1 MQPPPVT
8 GTQYRYGRHYTTRSL
23 EGTLES
29 LRKQLAHRALTPP
42 TSPVSSFYDTL
53 PPHPWF
59 ILTFTQQLRNP
70 SPERGL
76 PVLRLIFVVI
86 VTLNK
91 RRTSGHRLRL
101 YNPLRSFD
109 CQSEESMLLGSIR
122 DCGGTRRG
130 PAAASRACVTTR
142 VRPRVARNAATSYRG
157 TRYLYL

>member
-1 MQPPPVT
+1 MLEKTSISGAKNRT
-8 GTQYRYGRHYTTRSL
+8 GDATETR
-23 EGTLES
+23 
-29 LRKQLAHRALTPP
+29 RALAPAY
-42 TSPVSSFYDTL
+42 SSNSHTELSHQRHRRFRAFYDTL

-76 PVLRLIFVVI
+76 PVLRLVFVVI

-109 CQSEESMLLGSIR
+109 CQSEESMLL
-122 DCGGTRRG
+122 TTVY
-130 PAAASRACVTTR
+130 AAASSESRRRPGARAP
-142 VRPRVARNAATSYRG
+142 PRARAGSRRRAMVARRG
-157 TRYLYL
+157 GL